1 MNRFLRGAVLL
12 AVTAALGA
20 CGTEPDEFADG
31 TPDHIVAEPSVVF
44 VTRTDSQN
52 VRIRVV
58 DQQGTSLLQPIS
70 ITDVGAGINVR
81 ADSAF
86 RPIFRGDT
94 LVFNPNTT
102 ELRVWVSAS
111 ALDNSSFTI
120 TSGDKTLNVPVVVTP
135 AGAEAIPFSSLTPAL
150 GDVVTATAGS
160 NLRFTDSTQIVFGAD
175 TIAPASIAEDG
186 TSLTFVAIP
195 NLLGP
200 ASFTNV
206 TLSYNTNVVFTVA
219 AADTLNTP
227 AVDTF
232 TVTAST
238 TTPAANAPV
247 TITGS
252 TAAFTFDAGTG
263 FTLEGTPA
271 LVSSV
276 AGNGTSIDILP
287 PPGVTG
293 QLAVTGGLVV
303 GAPFDLPTN
312 VAMTVGALT
321 PMAGT
326 DAFATAPALNAPAA
340 GATVALWDGGSYDFD
355 ASGDF
360 GGGARL
366 YKLTVATTGTYTF
379 SLPYIADGS
388 DLGVYFYDGSQA
400 ALGSFVDAGGG
411 GAAESGDVDL
421 DAGTYYIAI
430 VWFDY
435 TPPASLFGLTITGQ

>member
-70 ITDVGAGINVR
+70 ITDVGPGINVR

-102 ELRVWVSAS
+102 ELRVWISAS

-120 TSGDKTLNVPVVVTP
+120 TSGDKTLNVPVIVTP
-135 AGAEAIPFSSLTPAL
+135 AGAETIPFSTLTPAL

-160 NLRFTDSTQIVFGAD
+160 NLRFTDSTLVMFGATSVTPD
-175 TIAPASIAEDG
+175 VAEDG

-195 NLLGP
+195 NLIGP

-206 TLSYNTNVVFTVA
+206 TLSYNTNVVFTVT
-219 AADTLNTP
+219 AADTVNTP

-252 TAAFTFDAGTG
+252 TPAFTFDLETG
-263 FTLEGTPA
+263 FSLEGTPA

-276 AGNGTSIDILP
+276 AGQSADILP
-287 PPGVTG
+287 PPGGTG
-293 QLAVTGGLVV
+293 RLSVTGGLVV

-312 VAMTVGALT
+312 VEMTVGALT

-326 DAFATAPALNAPAA
+326 DDFGTAPVLNAPAV
-340 GATVALWDGGSYDFD
+340 GDLVSFWDGGSFAH
-355 ASGDF
+355 ASDF
-360 GGGARL
+360 GDGERL
-366 YKLTVATTGTYTF
+366 FKLNVATAGTYRF
-379 SLPYIADGS
+379 ELPYISDGS
-388 DLGVYFYDGSQA
+388 DLGVYFYDAGQNDLSSA
-400 ALGSFVDAGGG
+400 VDAGGA
-411 GAAESGDVDL
+411 GAAESGDIDL
-421 DAGTYYIAI
+421 DAGTYYVAI

-435 TPPASLFGLTITGQ
+435 TPEASLYGFTIRGISTE

>member
-1 MNRFLRGAVLL
+1 MNRILRGAVLL

-20 CGTEPDEFADG
+20 CGTEPDQFADG
-31 TPDHIVAEPSVVF
+31 TPDHIVAEPSTIF
-44 VTRTDSQN
+44 VSRTDSQN

-58 DQQGTSLLQPIS
+58 DQQGTSLLQPIT

-86 RPIFRGDT
+86 RPIYHGDT

-111 ALDNSSFTI
+111 ELDNSSFTVN
-120 TSGDKTLNVPVVVTP
+120 SGDLSLDVPVVVTP
-135 AGAEAIPFSSLTPAL
+135 ADAEAIPFSSLTPAL
-150 GDVVTATAGS
+150 GDTVTATASS
-160 NLRFTDSTQIVFGAD
+160 NLRFTDSTLVLFGA
-175 TIAPASIAEDG
+175 TSVTPTVAEDG

-195 NLLGP
+195 NLVGP

-206 TLSYNTNVVFTVA
+206 TLAYNTNVVFTVA

-232 TVTAST
+232 LVTAST

-247 TITGS
+247 TITGATS
-252 TAAFTFDAGTG
+252 AFTFGPDVG
-263 FTLEGTPA
+263 FTVGAVPA
-271 LVSSV
+271 LVAGVANDGSS
-276 AGNGTSIDILP
+276 ADILP
-287 PPGVTG
+287 PPGSSD

-312 VAMTVGALT
+312 VALTVGALT

-326 DAFATAPALNAPAA
+326 DAFGTAPAVAAPAV
-340 GATVALWDGGSYDFD
+340 GETVAFWDGGSYDFD

-366 YKLTVATTGTYTF
+366 YKLTVATTGTYHF
-379 SLPYIADGS
+379 ALPYISDGS
-388 DLGVYFYDGSQA
+388 DLGVYFYDNSQA
-400 ALGSFVDAGGG
+400 AMSSFVDAGGG

-435 TPPASLFGLTITGQ
+435 TPAASLYGLTITGQ